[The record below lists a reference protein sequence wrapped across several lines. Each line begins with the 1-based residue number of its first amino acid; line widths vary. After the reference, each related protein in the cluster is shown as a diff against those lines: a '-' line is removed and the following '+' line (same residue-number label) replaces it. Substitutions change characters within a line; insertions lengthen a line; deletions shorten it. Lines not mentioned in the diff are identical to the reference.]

1 MPVLLQHHTPAREVI
16 LRSKSASAGGLSDAA
31 KMHVLL
37 RRPVLAA
44 AQRRAA
50 KGERRVHVSWATL
63 HALKGLVRL
72 GGNAVEDCR
81 RLYDE

>member
-1 MPVLLQHHTPAREVI
+1 MAHAAIEPEELVEALASLTPAER
-16 LRSKSASAGGLSDAA
+16 A
-31 KMHVLL
+31 H
-37 RRPVLAA
+37 VLAA

-50 KGERRVHVSWATL
+50 ERERRVHVSWATL
-63 HALKGLVRL
+63 HALKGLVQL